1 MSTPPALPIT
11 PEAAEAFMDAAS
23 PMVGLTIPPKC
34 RAGVIANL
42 QRTAAIAAFV
52 LAHPLA
58 PDDEP
63 ASVFR
68 P

>member
-1 MSTPPALPIT
+1 MTTPPRLPT
-11 PEAAEAFMDAAS
+11 DAEAAEAYMDAAA
-23 PMVGLTIPPKC
+23 PMLGLTIPAAC
-34 RAGVIANL
+34 RAGVIANI
-42 QRTAAIAAFV
+42 QRTAAIAALV